1 MVRKMPKRNIRM
13 WMSDGT
19 DDLENNHGSWP
30 LQNIELA
37 NSLKMAGYDYH
48 FRFGLATHDGA
59 QVGIDL
65 PESLTWLW
73 RGYDPSK
80 TSEEFTMDP
89 TEKDKPYYRV
99 TITNR
104 DSW

>member
-1 MVRKMPKRNIRM
+1 
-13 WMSDGT
+13 
-19 DDLENNHGSWP
+19 
-30 LQNIELA
+30 
-37 NSLKMAGYDYH
+37 MAGYDYH
-48 FRFGLATHDGA
+48 FRFGMATHDGA

-89 TEKDKPYYRV
+89 TENDKPYYRV